1 MNSSMGSN
9 NTETAEAITTEALI
23 VGYYPL
29 ALMIVGTILNSLTFI
44 VLCQSSFKHTKKQ
57 PTIHYMRTTAIF
69 DILVLYG
76 WNLDHYLSNIY
87 GFSLEQYNIPSCK
100 FFVFF
105 GYYTVQT
112 SAWLRIF
119 VCLDRY
125 LSLSRLHKTWFSH
138 SKNVI
143 IIIICIVT
151 LLALFNLHLMAFGCF
166 YAPDGTVDINARLY
180 ETFPMWDD
188 VNLAVYNCIPL
199 VLMIILNSGSIY
211 HLIRLRHTTTVQ
223 NSRIQ
228 HRSISITLIIT
239 TFFFL
244 IMTFPSG
251 IAFGFFDSIASS
263 TTLDALDAV
272 LFTYYITAFPLY
284 IITFKKFRRT
294 FIEMITCGRINTAR
308 VAPANAT
315 LTQTQP
321 APAMIQL
328 KATTHLIRHINTDS
342 NA

>member
-1 MNSSMGSN
+1 L
-9 NTETAEAITTEALI
+9 E
-23 VGYYPL
+23 
-29 ALMIVGTILNSLTFI
+29 
-44 VLCQSSFKHTKKQ
+44 
-57 PTIHYMRTTAIF
+57 
-69 DILVLYG
+69 
-76 WNLDHYLSNIY
+76 HYLSNIH
-87 GFSLEQYNIPSCK
+87 GFTLEEYNIPSCK

-112 SAWLRIF
+112 TAWLRIF

-138 SKNVI
+138 SKNVL

-151 LLALFNLHLMAFGCF
+151 LIGLFNLHLMIFGCF
-166 YAPDGTVDINARLY
+166 YTPDGTIDIDSRLY
-180 ETFPMWDD
+180 ATFPMWDD

-199 VLMIILNSGSIY
+199 VFMIILNSGSIY
-211 HLIRLRHTTTVQ
+211 HLIRLRRTTVQ

-228 HRSISITLIIT
+228 HRSISITLIVT

-244 IMTFPSG
+244 IMTLPSG

-263 TTLDALDAV
+263 TTLDALDAL

-294 FIEMITCGRINTAR
+294 FIAMITCGRITTAR
-308 VAPANAT
+308 VAPANAI

-321 APAMIQL
+321 APTMIKL
-328 KATTHLIRHINTDS
+328 KATAHPTRHINTDS